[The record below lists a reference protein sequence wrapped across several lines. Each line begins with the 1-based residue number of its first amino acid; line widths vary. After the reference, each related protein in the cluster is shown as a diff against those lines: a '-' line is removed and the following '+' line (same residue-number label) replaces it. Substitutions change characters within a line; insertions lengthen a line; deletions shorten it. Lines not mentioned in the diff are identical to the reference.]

1 MLLLK
6 INLLGS
12 LELRG
17 EEIPFN
23 KAAGPGTAN
32 LKEEIWLS
40 AWQSILYM
48 KDFSVSCPL

>member
-1 MLLLK
+1 
-6 INLLGS
+6 

-40 AWQSILYM
+40 VGSQFYI
-48 KDFSVSCPL
+48 